1 MKKMYR
7 VLGMR
12 GRITIPYEIRQSVGF
27 CCDDVLSFEQQR
39 HDTVIVRREK
49 ICDNCRDAQAKR
61 NNEIVR
67 QRRANEYEKSVREAK
82 EMTLFDFL
90 NSLSEE
96 QQRAAIVHLSANVGK
111 GNGRKGGT
119 GNG

>member
-7 VLGMR
+7 VLGKR

-27 CCDDVLSFEQQR
+27 GCDDVLSFEQQD
-39 HDTVIVRREK
+39 HDTVLIKREK
-49 ICDNCRDAQAKR
+49 ICNDCKDERDVEE
-61 NNEIVR
+61 N
-67 QRRANEYEKSVREAK
+67 

-90 NSLSEE
+90 NNLSDM

-111 GNGRKGGT
+111 GNRQKADRKGGME
-119 GNG
+119 NEQ

>member
-7 VLGMR
+7 VLGKR
-12 GRITIPYEIRQSVGF
+12 GRITIPDEIRQSTGF
-27 CCDDVLSFEQQR
+27 HYDIVSFTQQDE
-39 HDTVIVRREK
+39 DTVIIRREK
-49 ICDNCRDAQAKR
+49 ICDHCKDREDDKNT
-61 NNEIVR
+61 
-67 QRRANEYEKSVREAK
+67 EKG
-82 EMTLFDFL
+82 LLDFL

-111 GNGRKGGT
+111 ENGRKGGT

>member
-7 VLGMR
+7 VLGKR
-12 GRITIPYEIRQSVGF
+12 GRITIPYEIRQDVGF
-27 CCDDVLSFEQQR
+27 RCDDVLSFEQQDQ
-39 HDTVIVRREK
+39 DTVVVRREK
-49 ICDNCRDAQAKR
+49 ICDNCRD
-61 NNEIVR
+61 E
-67 QRRANEYEKSVREAK
+67 RAGKK
-82 EMTLFDFL
+82 DEMTLFDFL

-111 GNGRKGGT
+111 GNRQKAGRKGGT

>member
-7 VLGMR
+7 VLGKR

-27 CCDDVLSFEQQR
+27 CCDDVLSFEQQE

-49 ICDNCRDAQAKR
+49 ICDNCRDD
-61 NNEIVR
+61 
-67 QRRANEYEKSVREAK
+67 
-82 EMTLFDFL
+82 MTLFDFL

-111 GNGRKGGT
+111 ENGRKGGT

>member
-7 VLGMR
+7 VLGKR
-12 GRITIPYEIRQSVGF
+12 GRITIPDEIRQSTGF
-27 CCDDVLSFEQQR
+27 HYDDIVSFTQQDE
-39 HDTVIVRREK
+39 DTVIIRREK
-49 ICDNCRDAQAKR
+49 ICDHCSREDDR
-61 NNEIVR
+61 NT
-67 QRRANEYEKSVREAK
+67 EKS
-82 EMTLFDFL
+82 LLDFL

-111 GNGRKGGT
+111 ENGRKGGT

>member
-7 VLGMR
+7 VLGKR

-27 CCDDVLSFEQQR
+27 CCNDVLSFEQQE

-49 ICDNCRDAQAKR
+49 ICDNCRND
-61 NNEIVR
+61 
-67 QRRANEYEKSVREAK
+67 

-111 GNGRKGGT
+111 ENGRKGGT